1 MYVKNMEYKFNTDEK
16 VVKEVQLTDEL
27 NIKQLFPVHWDMF
40 EITSALPEEIDI
52 IYNSYQWKFK
62 LIKNISR
69 LRF

>member
-1 MYVKNMEYKFNTDEK
+1 MSIREAFG
-16 VVKEVQLTDEL
+16 LTDEL

-40 EITSALPEEIDI
+40 EINSALPEEIDI